1 MNRKKKG
8 KRIIKDFLCSKSIE
22 NKDNDEIKNL
32 FKERSY
38 NYQDYIYEG
47 FNKYIFKNKREQYY
61 QIKILCFLI
70 FINYSS
76 YKNDIEGY
84 FIISSQIKKISNYL
98 DKIKIIIS
106 FTRNF
111 MVGEYYKRI

>member
-47 FNKYIFKNKREQYY
+47 FNKYIFKNY
-61 QIKILCFLI
+61 QIKVLCFLI
-70 FINYSS
+70 FNYSS
-76 YKNDIEGY
+76 YQNDIEGY
-84 FIISSQIKKISNYL
+84 FIISSQTKTTSN
-98 DKIKIIIS
+98 
-106 FTRNF
+106 
-111 MVGEYYKRI
+111 